1 MSDKHRVE
9 DGSSFKLSNYDPD
22 DTGDFKSRDE
32 AEEATRKDIE
42 TLQTLS
48 NEFYVDNRR
57 SLLIVMQ
64 AIDTG
69 GKDGTIKHVFSGINP
84 VGCQVTSFKSPTPE
98 ELEHHFLWR
107 ISKALPPRG
116 NFGIFNRS
124 HYEDVLIVRVHDL
137 VPKNVW
143 KLRYDHIN
151 DFERL
156 LTEEGTMV
164 IKFFLYISKDEQKK
178 RLKERLDNPEKH
190 WKFDVADLEERKLW
204 DDYIEAYQ
212 AMIQK
217 CSAPWAPWYVVPA
230 NKKWYRNYV
239 VANALVKTLSKLD
252 MKWPK
257 AKFDPKKI
265 EIV

>member
-1 MSDKHRVE
+1 MSDKYRIE
-9 DGSSFKLSNYDPD
+9 DGDGFKLESIDPD

-32 AEEATRKDIE
+32 CELETRKDI
-42 TLQTLS
+42 QTLRTLS
-48 NEFYVDNRR
+48 D
-57 SLLIVMQ
+57 
-64 AIDTG
+64 D
-69 GKDGTIKHVFSGINP
+69 TIKHVFSGINP
-84 VGCQVTSFKSPTPE
+84 VACQVTSFKAPTPE

-137 VPKNVW
+137 VPKSIW
-143 KLRYDHIN
+143 KQRYDHIN

-156 LTEEGTMV
+156 LTEEGTLV
-164 IKFFLYISKDEQKK
+164 IKFFLYISKDEQKE
-178 RLKERLDNPEKH
+178 RLQERLDKPEKH
-190 WKFDVADLEERKLW
+190 WKFDLADLEERKLW
-204 DDYIEAYQ
+204 DEYIEAYE
-212 AMIQK
+212 AMIRK

-252 MKWPK
+252 LTWPK
-257 AKFDPKKI
+257 AKFDPKKVK
-265 EIV
+265 IV